1 MKDNAQKDQVPYTQH
16 RAWEFRGTVLGLVI
30 GAASSSVGQVMLL
43 IPMLIHVIFG
53 NDTIMKCDN
62 EHHPALARVTIYLCE
77 YTTAYVVSFP
87 VLAATGLMLIIGRN
101 LLQKRLYYGVL
112 QGGGVMGFSQN
123 QPLKDSIVVLLIWCY
138 LHCVSYLV
146 LVLWVC
152 YREGNFKTVDGAVH
166 MEPKAFGLIMGV
178 ISLLL
183 LPATF
188 FIIFFYG
195 AYDIE
200 ASLVPLS
207 QFVHDAE
214 DVTADSDDDAEN
226 SLMKLKMMHD
236 GIAKAVLEENEDL
249 IFATKGDHEDKNRK
263 LVQYYRK
270 NEKEHA
276 KDELPTL
283 TLWKSFWPGLL
294 LLKPDITEDYAQRF
308 KTLWF
313 AVTAFFFLVFIGML
327 VFLGIFIGFD
337 CYTLFGHAKYQS
349 IPHLVVFALHFIV
362 VTAFMLP
369 FLETVSWRWK
379 KSPLAVMTPRVAEGR
394 RPSI

>member
-1 MKDNAQKDQVPYTQH
+1 MKDNTGMVPYTQH

-53 NDTIMKCDN
+53 TNTIMECDN
-62 EHHPALARVTIYLCE
+62 EHHPALTRVTIYLCS

-87 VLAATGLMLIIGRN
+87 VLPATGLMLIIGRN

-123 QPLKDSIVVLLIWCY
+123 QPLKDSIVVGLIWCY

-146 LVLWVC
+146 LVVWVC
-152 YREGNFKTVDGAVH
+152 YREDNFKTVDGAVH
-166 MEPKAFGLIMGV
+166 MEPKAFGMIMGV

-214 DVTADSDDDAEN
+214 DVADSDDEAEH
-226 SLMKLKMMHD
+226 SMAKLKMMHD
-236 GIAKAVLEENEDL
+236 GVAMAILEENEDL
-249 IFATKGDHEDKNRK
+249 IFAAKGDHEDKNRK
-263 LVQYYRK
+263 FVQYYRK
-270 NEKEHA
+270 NEKEHE

-294 LLKPDITEDYAQRF
+294 LLKPDITEDYAERF

-313 AVTAFFFLVFIGML
+313 AVTAFFLLVFIGML

-337 CYTLFGHAKYQS
+337 CYTLFGHAKYQA
-349 IPHLVVFALHFIV
+349 IPHLVVFVVHFVV
-362 VTAFMLP
+362 VTAFTLP
-369 FLETVSWRWK
+369 FLETISWRWK
-379 KSPLAVMTPRVAEGR
+379 KSPLAAMTPRVV
-394 RPSI
+394 